1 MNKDPS
7 HFLRTTLCQVSHQS
21 TNPCE
26 EMGEVTSMTPQT
38 CFNSGVPSGRWNT
51 RVWKFGP
58 SRVSVKQ
65 LLQDPELARMN
76 SSVDA
81 ASASALGVGVG
92 VGGSRAGPGAQLALW
107 STRNEGLGF
116 SFV

>member
-1 MNKDPS
+1 M
-7 HFLRTTLCQVSHQS
+7 
-21 TNPCE
+21 
-26 EMGEVTSMTPQT
+26 
-38 CFNSGVPSGRWNT
+38 
-51 RVWKFGP
+51 WKFGS

-81 ASASALGVGVG
+81 ASAAALGVGVGVGVG

-107 STRNEGLGF
+107 STKNEGLGF